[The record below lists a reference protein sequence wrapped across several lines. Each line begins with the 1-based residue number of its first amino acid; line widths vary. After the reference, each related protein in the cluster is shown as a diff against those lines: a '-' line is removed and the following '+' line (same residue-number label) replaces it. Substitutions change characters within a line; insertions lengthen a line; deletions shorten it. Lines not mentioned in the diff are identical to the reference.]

1 MNETYIQTI
10 RGGIQRVF
18 HLAKDHWTQE
28 PKRCGFNYHHELHEY
43 IPVCKTVQAD
53 PGSPERN
60 MGGIRLAP
68 LREPLPDSGAD
79 GRTDAGVRKL
89 YKVSTTLYETFKQK
103 SQMES
108 HHTAAK
114 VSVDVDGFEYRAF

>member
-28 PKRCGFNYHHELHEY
+28 PKRCGFNYHHELYGY
-43 IPVCKTVQAD
+43 IPVFKLSKLIREA
-53 PGSPERN
+53 RN
-60 MGGIRLAP
+60 ENVGGIRLAL

-79 GRTDAGVRKL
+79 GCTDAGVRKL
-89 YKVSTTLYETFKQK
+89 YKVFHDAVRNLKQK

-108 HHTAAK
+108 HHTVAK
-114 VSVDVDGFEYRAF
+114 VFVDVDGFEYRAF